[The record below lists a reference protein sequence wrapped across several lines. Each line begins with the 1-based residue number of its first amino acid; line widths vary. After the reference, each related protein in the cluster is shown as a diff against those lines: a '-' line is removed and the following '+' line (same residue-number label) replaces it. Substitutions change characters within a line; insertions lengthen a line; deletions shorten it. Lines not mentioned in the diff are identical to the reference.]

1 MPVGESKH
9 LLSEKLVAS
18 YAQTRNQKKKNWKK
32 NVSKSRKW
40 TEKNR
45 VNQSRK
51 ENIIRI

>member
-1 MPVGESKH
+1 MPVGEPKH
-9 LLSEKLVAS
+9 LLLEKLVAS
-18 YAQTRNQKKKNWKK
+18 YAQTRNQKKLEKK